1 MPVFSS
7 LWKKSLMFIGVS
19 GVAGLVA
26 IVDTQV
32 YPRDLRV
39 TTSYISFC
47 IGQSKHPKSQK

>member
-19 GVAGLVA
+19 GVAGIVA
-26 IVDTQV
+26 TQV